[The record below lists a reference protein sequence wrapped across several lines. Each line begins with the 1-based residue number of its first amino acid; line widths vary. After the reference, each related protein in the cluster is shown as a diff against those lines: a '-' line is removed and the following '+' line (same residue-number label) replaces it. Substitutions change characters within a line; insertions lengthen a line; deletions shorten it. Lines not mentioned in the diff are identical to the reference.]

1 MEVIQVDIDD
11 EELKKFESKY
21 GTLSNWQK
29 IIMLSLVIL
38 AALYELDVTV

>member
-1 MEVIQVDIDD
+1 VDIDS
-11 EELKKFESKY
+11 EEIEEFEKKY

-38 AALYELDVTV
+38 AALYELDITV

>member
-1 MEVIQVDIDD
+1 MEGIPVDIDD
-11 EELKKFESKY
+11 DELEKFESKY

-38 AALYELDVTV
+38 AALYELDITV

>member
-1 MEVIQVDIDD
+1 MTD
-11 EELKKFESKY
+11 ELEEFESKY